1 MQVKE
6 TEVGVVKTL
15 YRYPVKSMRG
25 EEIEAS
31 QLKLSNVISPVFWG
45 SILSSNIR
53 DSLLVKCLKIYI
65 KYFFTYFYAMAS

>member
-1 MQVKE
+1 MQVKT

-31 QLKLSNVISPVFWG
+31 QVWWHGLE
-45 SILSSNIR
+45 
-53 DSLLVKCLKIYI
+53 
-65 KYFFTYFYAMAS
+65 